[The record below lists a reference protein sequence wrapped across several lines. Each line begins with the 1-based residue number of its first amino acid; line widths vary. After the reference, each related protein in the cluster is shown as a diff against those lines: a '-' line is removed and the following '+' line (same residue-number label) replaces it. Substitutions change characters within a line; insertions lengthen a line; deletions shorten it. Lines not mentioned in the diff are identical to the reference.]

1 MKDVG
6 SYQNNLISRYK
17 VSISRIVV
25 WGVGILALCILI
37 YRIHKSLS
45 NHQIQESLKI
55 IDNKTQWFYFVLAFL
70 LMPINWLIETWKW
83 YKVSCQVESVSF
95 KKALFSLLVGMA
107 YGHLLP
113 GRSSEFLGKILFFS
127 EKNKSNISVLHF
139 VNAAF
144 QMYITLLVS
153 LLFIVL
159 NFLFL
164 HNADTFQFYFILV
177 FSLLF
182 FIGFTLFIVYADKLH
197 FLKKFLPALNYK
209 LPIVLKFELLF
220 WSIVRY
226 IVFVLQ
232 FYWVFKIFSPYQ
244 AFNYTFVS
252 SLSLYYLFT
261 SLIPMISII
270 EVAVRSL
277 VAIMVFQ
284 NINTSDVQ
292 LTIIT
297 TLIWLINLVIPS
309 IIGFVIWLQMF
320 KWKKQ

>member
-1 MKDVG
+1 MKDVE
-6 SYQNNLISRYK
+6 SYQNNLISRHK
-17 VSISRIVV
+17 SSASKIVV
-25 WGVGILALCILI
+25 WGVGVLALCILI

-45 NHQIQESLKI
+45 NQQIQESLKI
-55 IDNKTQWFYFVLAFL
+55 INDKTQWLYFVLAFL
-70 LMPINWLIETWKW
+70 LMPVNWLIETWKW
-83 YKVSCQVESVSF
+83 YKVSRQVESVSF

-127 EKNKSNISVLHF
+127 EKNKANISVLHF

-144 QMYITLLVS
+144 QMYITLLVA

-159 NFLFL
+159 NILFS
-164 HNADTFQFYFILV
+164 HNANTSSFYLISFLS
-177 FSLLF
+177 FLF
-182 FIGFTLFIVYADKLH
+182 FIAFTLLIVYADKLN
-197 FLKKFLPALNYK
+197 FLKKFLPALNYE
-209 LPIVLKFELLF
+209 LPIILKLELLF
-220 WSIVRY
+220 WSMVRY

-232 FYWVFKIFSPYQ
+232 FYWIFKIFSPHQ
-244 AFNYTFVS
+244 LFNYTFVS
-252 SLSLYYLFT
+252 SLSLYYLLT

-277 VAIMVFQ
+277 IAIMVFQ
-284 NINTSDVQ
+284 NTNTNDVQ

-320 KWKKQ
+320 KWKEK